1 MTQQF
6 HLRVYEEKENTNL
19 KRYMNP
25 MFIYSSED
33 VEAATVSVSWSVDG
47 EGCVCVCVYTI
58 ENTASN
64 ILITVYHD
72 MVMTY
77 LWDHF
82 LLYKNIKL
90 LCTPETNRILCINC
104 TSIKK
109 KMR

>member
-47 EGCVCVCVYTI
+47 EGCVCVC
-58 ENTASN
+58 
-64 ILITVYHD
+64 
-72 MVMTY
+72 
-77 LWDHF
+77 
-82 LLYKNIKL
+82 
-90 LCTPETNRILCINC
+90 TP
-104 TSIKK
+104 
-109 KMR
+109 